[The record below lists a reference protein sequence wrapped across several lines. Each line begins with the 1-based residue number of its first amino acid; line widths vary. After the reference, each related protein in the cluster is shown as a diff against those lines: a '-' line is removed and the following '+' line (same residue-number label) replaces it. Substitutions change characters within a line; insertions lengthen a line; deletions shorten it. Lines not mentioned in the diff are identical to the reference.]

1 MSNFTPLVAKQY
13 EFDGDKVHIKFSRL
27 KRKDMLKLMPSIQKM
42 QRTDDEATTAEAIG
56 EMLADSLEFLP
67 KYVKEINGLVDAD
80 GNPVGIETVSED
92 MYFVE
97 LATKIVTDLM
107 SESSLGMG
115 ADAKNG

>member
-1 MSNFTPLVAKQY
+1 MSSFTPLVAKQY

-42 QRTDDEATTAEAIG
+42 QSSDDDAVKSEAIG
-56 EMLADSLEFLP
+56 EMLAESLEFLP
-67 KYVKEINGLVDAD
+67 KYVKEINGLVDAE
-80 GNPVGIETVSED
+80 GTPVSIETVADD
-92 MYFVE
+92 MYFVQ
-97 LATKIVTDLM
+97 LATEIVTDLM